1 MQTPRYD
8 LHQFYRLRHPVHV
21 RYVAGQWESTGI
33 SFEDLPRYTV
43 QNHKPSAERKLP
55 TPQWA
60 VNDSLLRELL
70 VTYLEHRAG
79 INHKQPGTQAE
90 RLARATAKLKAEAQ
104 VMAENVIV
112 LNREYAARKRIDPRD
127 PILPKLA
134 IEIEN
139 MDTSIRFM
147 RRPAEMVCGVV
158 YYYFRAKENS
168 CGSAQAL
175 GLKPPHVRQ
184 VIWRLSRTWQ
194 RMMEGTAWRQAAPPK
209 ERSAERRA
217 RSRSRAR
224 ATRIMAAYKEGKSY
238 DDLKAMF
245 GAKAMSQCAALA
257 AARK

>member
-1 MQTPRYD
+1 MQTPTYD
-8 LHQFYRLRHPVHV
+8 PHQFYRLRHPVHV
-21 RYVAGQWESTGI
+21 RYVAGEWVSTGI

-70 VTYLEHRAG
+70 VTYLEHRAA
-79 INHKQPGTQAE
+79 INHKQRGTQAE

-104 VMAENVIV
+104 VMAENVIA

-139 MDTSIRFM
+139 MDTQLRFI
-147 RRPAEMVCGVV
+147 RRPAEMICGVV
-158 YYYFRAKENS
+158 YYYFRAKQDSPATAE
-168 CGSAQAL
+168 AL

-184 VIWRLSRTWQ
+184 IIWRLSRTWQ
-194 RMMEGTAWRQAAPPK
+194 RIMEGTAWKQAAPPK
-209 ERSAERRA
+209 EQADRNRHRHRAAARA
-217 RSRSRAR
+217 R
-224 ATRIMAAYKEGKSY
+224 RIVAAYKEGKSF

-245 GAKAMSQCAALA
+245 GAKALSQCAALA